1 MPKVSQNKF
10 DPFYSL
16 NLYCFDNLFKKFK
29 ILHENK
35 SIPKV
40 TLLSGD
46 KGQGKFTFIL
56 HLIIFFFSNGKDNK
70 YDVSNFVIDKE
81 NNFYNKILLDVN
93 ENFLYLGNNLNKI
106 VSVEIIRDLKQ
117 RLTTNTLNNLPR
129 FIILDDADLL
139 NSNSANALLKLIEE
153 PSSKNFFVLIN
164 NKRKKII
171 DTLRSRSIEF
181 KIFLNKKQKENITN
195 KLLNFYNLPSDKIN
209 NLYANKLSPGVLI
222 QILNCLIDEKINLNN
237 NLNSSIEILLQ
248 KYKKNKNYR
257 YAETIKFLLYLLI
270 YNTIDKDKL
279 NSFNLFFLNIEIN
292 KLIYQYENFNL
303 SNNIILD
310 FVNKLPK
317 NA

>member
-1 MPKVSQNKF
+1 M
-10 DPFYSL
+10 
-16 NLYCFDNLFKKFK
+16 
-29 ILHENK
+29 
-35 SIPKV
+35 
-40 TLLSGD
+40 
-46 KGQGKFTFIL
+46 
-56 HLIIFFFSNGKDNK
+56 DNK

-93 ENFLYLGNNLNKI
+93 ENFLYIGNNLNKT

-153 PSSKNFFVLIN
+153 PSSKNFFILIN

-181 KIFLNKKQKENITN
+181 KIFLNKKQKESITN
-195 KLLNFYNLPSDKIN
+195 ELLNFYDLPSDKIN
-209 NLYANKLSPGVLI
+209 NLYASKLSPGVLV
-222 QILNCLIDEKINLNN
+222 QLLYCLTDEKININN
-237 NLNSSIEILLQ
+237 NLNFSIEILLQ

-257 YAETIKFLLYLLI
+257 YAETIKFLLYQSF
-270 YNTIDKDKL
+270 YNSIDKDKL
-279 NSFNLFFLNIEIN
+279 NSLNLFFLNIEIN

-303 SNNIILD
+303 SNNLILD
-310 FVNKLPK
+310 FVNKLTK